1 LISIDLI
8 LETVGLG
15 LENAVLEV
23 GTHPCFNDQPPPHDA
38 LSTGLD
44 NLSTLRVSA
53 GQTWLLLQQLLQ

>member
-1 LISIDLI
+1 MIVYAATIWTSQ
-8 LETVGLG
+8 
-15 LENAVLEV
+15 A
-23 GTHPCFNDQPPPHDA
+23 DQLPVHQPTSTSKYDA